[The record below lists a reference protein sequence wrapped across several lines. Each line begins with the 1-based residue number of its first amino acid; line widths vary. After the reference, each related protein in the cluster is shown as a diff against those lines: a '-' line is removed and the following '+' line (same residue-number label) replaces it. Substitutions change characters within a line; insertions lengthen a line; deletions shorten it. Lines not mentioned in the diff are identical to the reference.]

1 MIQAHRKVRFFS
13 SEGFK
18 VSGSRASIRLNVLR
32 SIAILV
38 LLAAGFFLLRP
49 VIGLALGAIFLAF
62 LVNPL
67 VDLIERKGASRPA
80 AALTTYLFLGLVFA
94 IALAVLIPI
103 ISTELRQAG
112 VAVPRLVRDVQQH
125 FITFERKFERFRLP
139 FRIREALYNGLQ
151 RAQSRIEA
159 WITRLAVGIPGLF
172 SRILTFFLVPILA
185 FYISRDFPR
194 WARSLLKAV
203 PLATRAEVV
212 RIGTDVNRALS
223 GYIRG
228 QLTVGAVVGILITA
242 GLLAL
247 NVEFAI
253 LIGLIAAVFNV
264 VPYFG
269 PILGATP
276 ALFLALRVS
285 PWTPLYVIALFVAVN
300 QVDSTLIS
308 PRIVGRHVGLPP
320 FVIILAILAGGR
332 LFGVV
337 GLLAAVPTVAMIK
350 IIVPYLW
357 RRAGGD
363 DTALRPSRPDITVAV
378 EEHGRLWLVLT
389 PAGWGLPNTSVLAG
403 ETPEQAGVRAV
414 REYLGF
420 AAAIDSCHPAEVS
433 AKGPRS
439 FHARA
444 HPVGKPTEPRAAA
457 RLYAPAEAALLMQD
471 AFRGE
476 LCLPETRKDI
486 PVQPE

>member
-1 MIQAHRKVRFFS
+1 MVPDT
-13 SEGFK
+13 
-18 VSGSRASIRLNVLR
+18 RASIRMNLLR
-32 SIAILV
+32 IIALLV
-38 LLAAGFFLLRP
+38 LFVTGFFVLRP
-49 VIGLALGAIFLAF
+49 VIGLAFGAVFLAF

-94 IALAVLIPI
+94 IVLAVLIPI
-103 ISTELRQAG
+103 VSTELRQAG
-112 VAVPRLVRDVQQH
+112 VAVPRLVRDVQQR
-125 FITFERKFERFRLP
+125 FASFEEKFERFRIP
-139 FRIREALYNGLQ
+139 VRIREALNNGLQ
-151 RAQSRIEA
+151 RAQSQIEA

-185 FYISRDFPR
+185 YYISRDFPR
-194 WARSLLKAV
+194 WARRLLKSV
-203 PLATRAEVV
+203 PMPTRAEVV
-212 RIGTDVNRALS
+212 RIGTDVNRALA

-228 QLTVGAVVGILITA
+228 QLTVGAVVGVLITV

-276 ALFLALRVS
+276 AVFLALRVS
-285 PWTPLYVIALFVAVN
+285 PWTPFYVIALFAAVN
-300 QVDSTLIS
+300 QVDSTVIS

-332 LFGVV
+332 LFGIV

-350 IIVPYLW
+350 IILPYLW

-378 EEHGRLWLVLT
+378 EEHGRIWLVLT
-389 PAGWGLPNTSVLAG
+389 PAGWGLPNTSVLDG
-403 ETPEQAGVRAV
+403 ETPEQAALRAV

-420 AAAIDSCHPAEVS
+420 TAAIDSCHQTEVPAK
-433 AKGPRS
+433 APPGY
-439 FHARA
+439 HARA
-444 HPVGKPTEPRAAA
+444 HPVGKPMEPRAAA
-457 RLYAPAEAALLMQD
+457 RLYAPAEAVLLIQD
-471 AFRGE
+471 VFRRE
-476 LCLPETRKDI
+476 LCEPDTQKENQT
-486 PVQPE
+486 QSE